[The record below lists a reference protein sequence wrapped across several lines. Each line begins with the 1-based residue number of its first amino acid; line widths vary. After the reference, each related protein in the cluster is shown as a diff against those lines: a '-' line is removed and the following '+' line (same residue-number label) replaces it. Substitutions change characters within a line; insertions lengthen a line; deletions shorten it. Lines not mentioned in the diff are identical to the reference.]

1 MQMGRADTIKKKLL
15 PQLWSEDGKERVMS
29 IDEVIKE
36 VRNIQRFNYTL
47 APQEVFDKI
56 IIALERYKNIEERKS
71 NYERSE

>member
-1 MQMGRADTIKKKLL
+1 
-15 PQLWSEDGKERVMS
+15 MS